1 MAQTTPQLKFLNE
14 SITVVLN
21 RNGEDFSL
29 RSGTRSEGHST
40 FATMVERGFV
50 LVQLVLR
57 LFAIKTWQ
65 FGANI
70 S

>member
-1 MAQTTPQLKFLNE
+1 M
-14 SITVVLN
+14 VLN